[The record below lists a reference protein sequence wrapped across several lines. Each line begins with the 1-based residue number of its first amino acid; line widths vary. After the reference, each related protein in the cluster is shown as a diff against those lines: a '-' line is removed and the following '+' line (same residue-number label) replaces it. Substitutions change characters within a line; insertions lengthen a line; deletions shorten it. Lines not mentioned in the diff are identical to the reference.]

1 MAFYFDPG
9 VEVNRL
15 ELLCFVAMDAQ
26 TDLASV
32 YLFSSQ
38 IQPLVTLNSILRS
51 AGDTYLLKMACRFHG
66 IFRKKSAVL
75 VGNHIMLC
83 NGSVIVEIH
92 IFVLL
97 SPKRRDFG

>member
-1 MAFYFDPG
+1 MAVYFDPG

-38 IQPLVTLNSILRS
+38 IQPLVTLNKSVSCI
-51 AGDTYLLKMACRFHG
+51 YLPSKNGVPLSRYFQVVECCSCG
-66 IFRKKSAVL
+66 KSYHAL
-75 VGNHIMLC
+75 
-83 NGSVIVEIH
+83 
-92 IFVLL
+92 
-97 SPKRRDFG
+97 

>member
-1 MAFYFDPG
+1 MAFYFDPS

-38 IQPLVTLNSILRS
+38 IQPLVTL
-51 AGDTYLLKMACRFHG
+51 LKMACRFHG
-66 IFRKKSAVL
+66 IFRMKSAVL

-83 NGSVIVEIH
+83 NLSMIVEVH